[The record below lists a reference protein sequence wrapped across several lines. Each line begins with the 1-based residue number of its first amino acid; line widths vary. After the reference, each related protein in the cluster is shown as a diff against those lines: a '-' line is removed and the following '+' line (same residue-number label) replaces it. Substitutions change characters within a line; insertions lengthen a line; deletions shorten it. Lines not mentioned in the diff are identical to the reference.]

1 MDILQLFCI
10 LGEQARKAWE
20 NLRDTFRRKLKTD
33 TETKSGQGRSDI
45 VKWPFFN
52 TMMFLKDVMIPRESS
67 GNLPLTY
74 DENELSPSNLSNA
87 TLEDVDE
94 ENTNDTEADI
104 NCSIREPEASGS
116 EFTSFA
122 KPQSKQQ
129 PSSSLI
135 IKMITIQFFQKNKN
149 KIVMIPRCLKL
160 KEGKLT

>member
-1 MDILQLFCI
+1 MLQLFCI

-20 NLRDTFRRKLKTD
+20 NLRDTFRRKLKMD
-33 TETKSGQGRSDI
+33 TETKSGQGRSEI

-74 DENELSPSNLSNA
+74 DENELYPSNLSNA

-104 NCSIREPEASGS
+104 NCFIREPEASGS
-116 EFTSFA
+116 EFT
-122 KPQSKQQ
+122 
-129 PSSSLI
+129 
-135 IKMITIQFFQKNKN
+135 
-149 KIVMIPRCLKL
+149 
-160 KEGKLT
+160 